1 MATQT
6 TTPTPTVRKLEIH
19 DNGDW
24 TSKTVTCN
32 TIGELRVELN
42 IPDNV
47 QVNISDT
54 IYTDNTA
61 EMPENKTAEDGTVIP
76 LFVGWQSNNK
86 TGGTK

>member
-1 MATQT
+1 MATN
-6 TTPTPTVRKLEIH
+6 TPTVRKLEIH
-19 DNGDW
+19 ENGDW

-42 IPDNV
+42 IPDGV

-61 EMPENKTAEDGTVIP
+61 EMPETKTADDGTIIP

-86 TGGTK
+86 TGGEK

>member
-32 TIGELRVELN
+32 TIGKLRVELN
-42 IPDNV
+42 IPDSV

-76 LFVGWQSNNK
+76 LFVGWQANNK